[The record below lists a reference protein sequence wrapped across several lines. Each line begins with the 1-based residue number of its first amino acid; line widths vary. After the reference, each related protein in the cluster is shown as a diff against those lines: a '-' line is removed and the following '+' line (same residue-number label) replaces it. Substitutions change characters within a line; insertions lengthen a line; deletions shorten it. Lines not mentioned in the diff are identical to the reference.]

1 MLVTID
7 HVADFYNR
15 YLGETVTLLTR
26 VTALEEVAGFTL
38 RVSLP
43 PELTLSN
50 YELPPHY
57 EHGRPEFEVG
67 QKANYLVWRVA
78 ARILPGASY
87 EYRVE
92 AQIAPLNQD
101 IMLESQARVTATAS
115 GRRETSAVETVS
127 IAVAAKGRYL
137 NYLPALYYDND
148 LLARFLMLFESF
160 WKPIE
165 GQIGHSSLYFDPRLT
180 TPDFLPWLAA
190 LIGLTLDER
199 WPEARQRALLSQ
211 AAWLYRRR
219 GTKQGLQRYLEIYT
233 DRPVRIV
240 ENRAED
246 FRLGAEARLGPTIA
260 LGRENRPHTFAV
272 FVRLP
277 ALSPDD
283 PAEQAQQ
290 ELMHRRTI
298 EAIIEAEKPAQT
310 SYTLHLEV
318 EEKG

>member
-7 HVADFYNR
+7 HAADFYNR
-15 YLGETVTLLTR
+15 YPGETVTFLTR
-26 VTALEEVAGFTL
+26 ITVLEEVAGFVL

-50 YELPPHY
+50 YGLPLHY
-57 EHGRPEFEVG
+57 EHNRPEFEVG
-67 QKANYLVWRVA
+67 RDANYLVWRVA
-78 ARILPGASY
+78 ARISPGTSY

-92 AQIAPLNQD
+92 AQIAPLHQD
-101 IMLESQARVTATAS
+101 TILESQARVTPTAS
-115 GRRETSAVETVS
+115 GQREASAVETVT

-148 LLARFLMLFESF
+148 LMARFLMLFESF

-165 GQIGHSSLYFDPRLT
+165 GQIGHSSLYFDPKIT
-180 TPDFLPWLAA
+180 TPDFLPWLAS
-190 LIGLTLDER
+190 LIGLSLDER
-199 WPEARQRALLSQ
+199 WSEARQRALLGQ

-219 GTKQGLQRYLEIYT
+219 GTKLGLQRYLEIYT
-233 DRPVRIV
+233 NRPVRIV
-240 ENRAED
+240 ENRAEN
-246 FRLGAEARLGPTIA
+246 FRLGAEARLGPTVA
-260 LGRENRPHTFAV
+260 LGRSNRPHTFAV

-277 ALSPDD
+277 ALEIDD
-283 PAEQAQQ
+283 ESERTQQ
-290 ELMHRRTI
+290 ELIRQHTI